1 MSLACQDPRNP
12 IQCQYL
18 LRETFFQIL
27 VDAGYRS
34 AETPWTQTGYTAE
47 NQIGVHRFR
56 GKMPAGT
63 NGARRVATLLR
74 PSTFD
79 SAVCRSCQETLSRR
93 GYATAA
99 ESVAPSTT
107 TTTTQDTPTDTTTT
121 SQALI
126 PKYDIKAGI
135 VLSRPPRLTRELTS
149 FEKAFYFYQRRL
161 NDRLALPFTRYFYYK
176 RDTPADVDWK
186 RKIKERL
193 TPSRDIGRYN
203 AYSKEAWN
211 DELLVGAQESEP
223 EHQINALV
231 KDVEGRAVTDT
242 DEGEGKKDEV
252 PRPLSRVTEADAK
265 EDHKSLDRLLD
276 RTLYLLVQVDQQGKS
291 FWRFPCVS
299 LQEQENLRM
308 GAERA
313 LFQSAGPNMNTW
325 MVGYHPIG
333 HYIYNLRKPKPN
345 PETGIELRGEKTF
358 FLKGRI
364 MAGQAD
370 VVGNT
375 LGVKDFK
382 WLSKDEIPKYVLPV
396 YWSWVKNMLE
406 NR

>member
-1 MSLACQDPRNP
+1 MS
-12 IQCQYL
+12 
-18 LRETFFQIL
+18 
-27 VDAGYRS
+27 
-34 AETPWTQTGYTAE
+34 
-47 NQIGVHRFR
+47 
-56 GKMPAGT
+56 AGT

-93 GYATAA
+93 GYATATAA
-99 ESVAPSTT
+99 ESTAPA
-107 TTTTQDTPTDTTTT
+107 TTQTTPSDTTNSSPILT
-121 SQALI
+121 

-161 NDRLALPFTRYFYYK
+161 NDRLALPFTRYFYFK

-186 RKIKERL
+186 RKIKDRL

-203 AYSKEAWN
+203 AYSSEAWN
-211 DELLVGAQESEP
+211 DELLVGSVESEP

-231 KDVEGRAVTDT
+231 KDAEGRVVTDT

-252 PRPLSRVTEADAK
+252 PRPLPRVTEADQK
-265 EDHKSLDRLLD
+265 EDHRSLDRLLH
-276 RTLYLLVQVDQQGKS
+276 RTLYLLVQVKNGDKA
-291 FWRFPCVS
+291 FWMFPSVK
-299 LQEQENLRM
+299 LEEKENLRM

-313 LFQSAGPNMNTW
+313 LLDSAGPNMNTW

-333 HYIYNLRKPKPN
+333 HYVYNLRKPKPN
-345 PETGIELRGEKTF
+345 PEAGIEFRGEKIF

-370 VVGNT
+370 LTKSTQGIT
-375 LGVKDFK
+375 DFK
-382 WLSKDEIPKYVLPV
+382 WLAKDEIQKYVLPV
-396 YWSWVKNMLE
+396 YWSSIKNMLE
-406 NR
+406 ER